1 MKLWVDEDL
10 SPSLVD
16 VAHRHGLDATC
27 NRDRALLGRSDID
40 VRQRCIDED
49 RTLVT
54 NNYGD
59 FRRLYET
66 SSVHPGLIVLPTSR
80 RQVQQQQLSMA
91 LAHIERQAELSGA
104 ADRGEFMINRVVEVD
119 EDGLCADFP
128 LPN

>member
-10 SPSLVD
+10 FPSLVD

-49 RTLVT
+49 GTLVT

-66 SSVHPGLIVLPTSR
+66 SSVHPGLIALPSSR
-80 RQVQQQQLSMA
+80 RQAQQHLLGIA
-91 LAHIERQAELSGA
+91 LEQRRGAWCPRRADQGGEAMSWQASEWA
-104 ADRGEFMINRVVEVD
+104 ARPANARR
-119 EDGLCADFP
+119 C
-128 LPN
+128 

>member
-16 VAHRHGLDATC
+16 VAYRHGLDATC
-27 NRDRALLGRSDID
+27 NCDRALLGRSDID

-54 NNYGD
+54 NNDGD

-66 SSVHPGLIVLPTSR
+66 SSRAPRPHRPTVQPAASTTTTARHCSGAHRSPSEATGARRAVLMPRPSR
-80 RQVQQQQLSMA
+80 RSQGRA
-91 LAHIERQAELSGA
+91 
-104 ADRGEFMINRVVEVD
+104 RGEW
-119 EDGLCADFP
+119 
-128 LPN
+128 